1 MKKAIENHNKSIQM
15 KWINSIRELP
25 NYKESDL
32 SCAGDEAFK
41 LPIVEITPD
50 QKSNLKKLI
59 DENQTISRTTRSNN

>member
-1 MKKAIENHNKSIQM
+1 MEKVIENHNKSIQM

-25 NYKESDL
+25 KHKNL
-32 SCAGDEAFK
+32 SCAGEDDFN

-59 DENQTISRTTRSNN
+59 Q

>member
-1 MKKAIENHNKSIQM
+1 MEKVIENHNKSIQT

-25 NYKESDL
+25 KHKNL
-32 SCAGDEAFK
+32 SCAYEDDFNW
-41 LPIVEITPD
+41 PIVKISPS